1 MCSFAPCKNGLCI
14 KSSWKADSLITEYK
28 YTLRYMSSDQ
38 EFQNI
43 IEKVSQLYEQYG
55 IKSVTMDDVARELGM
70 SKKTLYNYVSNKDDL
85 VSHYVEYVTDQRRCN
100 VEEIQ
105 KQDLN
110 AIEELFEVNWHVIQM
125 LKHYNPSTDYD
136 LKKYY
141 PQHYLKLREIRQ
153 NNMLQAVKENIARGK
168 KEGLYRQELD
178 EDIIARAHVS
188 RIENSFANELFD
200 ISEMISWRF
209 IREMMVYHVRGIAND
224 KGVDFFHRKMKEF
237 EKKMD
242 T

>member
-1 MCSFAPCKNGLCI
+1 ML
-14 KSSWKADSLITEYK
+14 
-28 YTLRYMSSDQ
+28 SDQ
-38 EFQNI
+38 EFQKI

-85 VSHYVEYVTDQRRCN
+85 VSHYIEYVTHQRRCN
-100 VEEIQ
+100 VEDIK

-141 PQHYLKLREIRQ
+141 PHHYSRLREIRQ
-153 NNMLQAVKENIARGK
+153 NNMLQAVKENIIKGK
-168 KEGLYRQELD
+168 QEGLYRQELD
-178 EDIIARAHVS
+178 ENIIARVHVS
-188 RIENSFANELFD
+188 RIENSFANEMFD
-200 ISEMISWRF
+200 ISEMITWRF
-209 IREMMVYHVRGIAND
+209 IREMMAYHVRGIANE
-224 KGVDFFHRKMKEF
+224 KGVDFFHRKLKDF
-237 EKKMD
+237 ENKMD